1 MRRRGPVGSRQ
12 TARAEVALIEEGLER
27 YAHEHTTQLAGWMQ
41 DLERE
46 ARSSLPYPQM
56 LSGQVVGRLLELL
69 VHAVGGR
76 NVLEIG
82 TYAGYSALAMAAG
95 LHPEGRIITC
105 EIEPEFAAF
114 ARRHIE
120 PSPYSERIEIRVG
133 PAIETIE
140 TLSGPFDFV
149 FIDADKTGYP
159 AYYEAVLPKLA
170 PTGLIAFD
178 NTLRGGTV
186 LEPAEDEAAR
196 VIAELNATL
205 ARDARVVCT
214 LLTVR
219 DGITLVRRR

>member
-1 MRRRGPVGSRQ
+1 MISRQ
-12 TARAEVALIEEGLER
+12 TAPAEVTLIDEALER
-27 YAHEHTTQLAGWMQ
+27 YAHEHTTQLAEWMRE
-41 DLERE
+41 LERE

-95 LHPEGRIITC
+95 LHPEGRVITC

-120 PSPYSERIEIRVG
+120 QSPYSERIEIRVG
-133 PAIETIE
+133 PALDTIE

-170 PTGLIAFD
+170 PSGLIALD
-178 NTLRGGTV
+178 NTLRSGTV
-186 LEPAEDEAAR
+186 LDPGANEAAR
-196 VIAELNATL
+196 AIDELNATL

>member
-1 MRRRGPVGSRQ
+1 
-12 TARAEVALIEEGLER
+12 VALIDDALER

-41 DLERE
+41 ELERD
-46 ARSSLPYPQM
+46 ARASLPYPQM

-69 VHAVGGR
+69 VSSVGGR
-76 NVLEIG
+76 RVLEIG

-95 LHPEGRIITC
+95 LGPDGRIITC

-120 PSPYSERIEIRVG
+120 SSPYSERIEIRVG
-133 PAIETIE
+133 PALETID

-170 PTGLIAFD
+170 PTGLIALD
-178 NTLRGGTV
+178 NTLRSGTV
-186 LEPAEDEAAR
+186 LEPGEDEAAR
-196 VIAELNATL
+196 VIDELNTTL
-205 ARDARVVCT
+205 ARDPRVVSA

-219 DGITLVRRR
+219 DGVTLVRRR

>member
-1 MRRRGPVGSRQ
+1 MRSRQ
-12 TARAEVALIEEGLER
+12 TARAEVALIEEALER
-27 YAHEHTTQLAGWMQ
+27 YAHEHTTQLDDWMGE
-41 DLERE
+41 LERE
-46 ARSSLPYPQM
+46 ARAALPYPQM

-69 VHAVGGR
+69 VHVAGGR

-95 LHPEGRIITC
+95 LHPDGHIVTC

-114 ARRHIE
+114 ARRHIKS
-120 PSPYSERIEIRVG
+120 SPYSERIEIRVG
-133 PAIETIE
+133 PALETID
-140 TLSGPFDFV
+140 TLSGPFDFA

-170 PTGLIAFD
+170 PTGLIALD
-178 NTLRGGTV
+178 NTLRSGTV
-186 LEPAEDEAAR
+186 LEPGEDEAAL
-196 VIAELNATL
+196 VIDELNTRL
-205 ARDARVVCT
+205 ARDPRVVCT

>member
-1 MRRRGPVGSRQ
+1 MKSGP
-12 TARAEVALIEEGLER
+12 TAPAEVALIDEALER
-27 YAHEHTTQLAGWMQ
+27 YAREHTTQLADWMQ
-41 DLERE
+41 ELEDE

-69 VHAVGGR
+69 VSAAGGG

-95 LHPEGRIITC
+95 LHPEGRIVTC
-105 EIEPEFAAF
+105 EIEPEFASF

-120 PSPYSERIEIRVG
+120 KSPYAERIEIRVG
-133 PAIETIE
+133 PALETIE

-159 AYYEAVLPKLA
+159 AYFEAVLPKLA
-170 PTGLIAFD
+170 AAGLIALD
-178 NTLRGGTV
+178 NTLRSGTV
-186 LEPAEDEAAR
+186 LEPGEDEAAR
-196 VIAELNATL
+196 VIDELNRTL
-205 ARDARVVCT
+205 ARDPRVVCT

-219 DGITLVRRR
+219 DGVTLVRRR

>member
-1 MRRRGPVGSRQ
+1 MPPDDPLHPLPPPRQ
-12 TARAEVALIEEGLER
+12 QAQPRPEAQAQPRPQPSSEPRPEARALFVIRGL
-27 YAHEHTTQLAGWMQ
+27 TKGF
-41 DLERE
+41 
-46 ARSSLPYPQM
+46 
-56 LSGQVVGRLLELL
+56 
-69 VHAVGGR
+69 GGR

-186 LEPAEDEAAR
+186 LEPGEDEAAR

>member
-1 MRRRGPVGSRQ
+1 MRTRCSSSHPSSRRHSAGSAPRSRARRSPRRLVRCRARRAMVRLGRPPAGPRRP
-12 TARAEVALIEEGLER
+12 RA
-27 YAHEHTTQLAGWMQ
+27 
-41 DLERE
+41 
-46 ARSSLPYPQM
+46 LPPR
-56 LSGQVVGRLLELL
+56 GR
-69 VHAVGGR
+69 
-76 NVLEIG
+76 
-82 TYAGYSALAMAAG
+82 
-95 LHPEGRIITC
+95 PEGRVITC

-120 PSPYSERIEIRVG
+120 QSPYSERIEIRVG
-133 PAIETIE
+133 PALDTIE

-170 PTGLIAFD
+170 PSGLIALD
-178 NTLRGGTV
+178 NTLRSGTV
-186 LEPAEDEAAR
+186 LDPGANEAAR
-196 VIAELNATL
+196 AIDELNATL